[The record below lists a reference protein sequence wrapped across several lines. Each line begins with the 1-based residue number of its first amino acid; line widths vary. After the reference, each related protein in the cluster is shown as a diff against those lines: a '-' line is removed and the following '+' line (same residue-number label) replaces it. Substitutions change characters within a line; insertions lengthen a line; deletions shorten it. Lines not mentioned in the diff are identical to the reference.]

1 MKQFQEIILN
11 SAKEG
16 ITDIHLTGN
25 HPLVFRQNGNIKFQY
40 EIVVKPDE
48 LDSLVHK
55 LLTTAQLRILQTKH
69 SVDIALS
76 IKHVRLRINI
86 FDTWRGVSL
95 ALRILPG
102 IIPSL
107 DMLNLL
113 PVFDDIINMREGLV
127 LFCGPTGSGKT
138 TTISGIINEINKQRA
153 THIVTLEDPI
163 EYRFPSGKSFIQQRE
178 YGTHFTSFT
187 QGLTD
192 VLREDPDVIFVGE
205 LRSPE
210 TMRLALDGA
219 ESGHLVIS
227 TMHSSTP
234 EETILRF
241 INSFDST
248 SQEFARSQL
257 ATALQ
262 AIVVQRLVYEP
273 ELDFRIPILS
283 ILRTNAAIRTLMREN
298 KTSQLQSVLQLHTT
312 KNMHTMETYRAQL
325 FKQVSH
331 FHRPEESLRPSNEII
346 SDECVTSSIFLNE
359 DNSLSLPSQTNT
371 SPKSTDNEFDLYIKE
386 LDSSEAQPH

>member
-1 MKQFQEIILN
+1 MKQFQKIILD

-16 ITDIHLTGN
+16 ITDIHLAGN

-40 EIVVKPDE
+40 EIIFTPDE
-48 LDSLVHK
+48 LDSLVRK
-55 LLTTAQLRILQTKH
+55 LVTDAQLHTLQSKH
-69 SVDIALS
+69 SIDIALS

-86 FDTWRGVSL
+86 FNTWRGVSL

-138 TTISGIINEINKQRA
+138 TTISGLISEINKQRA
-153 THIVTLEDPI
+153 VHIVTLEDPI
-163 EYRFPSGKSFIQQRE
+163 EYRFQSGKSFIQQRE

-248 SQEFARSQL
+248 SQEFARNQL
-257 ATALQ
+257 AAALQ
-262 AIVVQRLVYEP
+262 AIIVQRLVYEP
-273 ELDFRIPILS
+273 ELNFRIPILS

-298 KTSQLQSVLQLHTT
+298 KTSQLPSVLQLHTT
-312 KNMHTMETYRAQL
+312 KNMHTMETYREQL
-325 FKQVSH
+325 FKQKSR
-331 FHRPEESLRPSNEII
+331 FHRPEESLRPSNELI
-346 SDECVTSSIFLNE
+346 SDECITSSIFKNKK
-359 DNSLSLPSQTNT
+359 NSSSLSSPETNST
-371 SPKSTDNEFDLYIKE
+371 QSTDNEFDLYIKQ
-386 LDSSEAQPH
+386 LDSSEAQPN